1 MAKITPRK
9 RDKLLRR
16 GLNKIRAQ
24 HIRTASRSVDLLD
37 CDACREAV
45 KRLNNYVADGRPFRF

>member
-9 RDKLLRR
+9 RDKLMRK

-24 HIRTASRSVDLLD
+24 HVKTASRSVDLRD
-37 CDACREAV
+37 CFACFEAV
-45 KRLNNYVADGRPFRF
+45 KRLNNNVADGRPFRF